1 MVVPAPGGPDLRPLR
16 FHRLAVAAG
25 RKKLVQRIAGASGDD
40 SAHADRDLSRGDQG
54 CPSWIEGERGRA
66 GCHVVGAHLASD
78 PDLGSGRNLRRN
90 DPGAWPRPRRDH
102 RSDDGHRQSLCDS
115 TLDLLARIHARKRD
129 RQRVQ
134 RGDRN
139 ALPGRSDRAWAR
151 AHPRHAR
158 RQRGGAPA
166 GPLDLARSE
175 PRRMNRNV
183 RRRYA
188 SRAWLGG
195 MYLLTLVALVP
206 LGLVLWFTVSKGLPP
221 ALHIEFFTN
230 SFRPYGIPG
239 GGVAHAIVGTG
250 ILVGLASLMA
260 IPIGII
266 GGVYVAEYAVDPWA
280 SWVRLASDVLVGT
293 PSIAI
298 GLFAYALVVV
308 PVHHFSGIAGSVAL
322 AILMLPIVIRT
333 TEGAVALIPNGLRES
348 GLALGLP
355 RWRVSLQL
363 ILPAAAPG
371 VITGALLAVARAS
384 GETAP
389 LLFTSLGNTLFRVD
403 PTNAIQALP
412 LTVYQ
417 SALLPYHSLHYQA
430 SGAP

>member
-1 MVVPAPGGPDLRPLR
+1 
-16 FHRLAVAAG
+16 
-25 RKKLVQRIAGASGDD
+25 
-40 SAHADRDLSRGDQG
+40 
-54 CPSWIEGERGRA
+54 
-66 GCHVVGAHLASD
+66 
-78 PDLGSGRNLRRN
+78 
-90 DPGAWPRPRRDH
+90 
-102 RSDDGHRQSLCDS
+102 
-115 TLDLLARIHARKRD
+115 
-129 RQRVQ
+129 
-134 RGDRN
+134 
-139 ALPGRSDRAWAR
+139 
-151 AHPRHAR
+151 
-158 RQRGGAPA
+158 
-166 GPLDLARSE
+166 
-175 PRRMNRNV
+175 MNRNV

-188 SRAWLGG
+188 STAWLGVA
-195 MYLLTLVALVP
+195 YLLTLLALIP
-206 LGLVLWFTVSKGLPP
+206 LGLVLWFTISKGLPP

-230 SFRPYGIPG
+230 SFRPFGVPG

-260 IPIGII
+260 IPIGIL

-333 TEGAVALIPNGLRES
+333 TEGAVALIPHGLRES

-403 PTNAIQALP
+403 PTQAIQALP

-417 SALLPYHSLHYQA
+417 YALLPYKSLQDQA
-430 SGAP
+430 WGAALVLVVMVLGINLLSRWVLRRQIRLAGQL